1 MTDPIEQLRSF
12 GEDLRD
18 SVPSGR
24 SHVVAA
30 RAIGRAR
37 MPSRHRSW
45 VVAAATLGMFV
56 IANVA
61 AAAVTDSSAPG
72 DAFYGVDRAYEWVS
86 DTLGLTHDHS
96 FERLNEAEILLDRS
110 DPNGAL
116 DLVAAETNDE
126 TVAMVAQ
133 NLQSSA
139 LGDEDLETMVMA
151 LVTDA
156 KKIREAARAG
166 DKQAKEEAKALLMT
180 LIVNGAYPQPGPDTS
195 RSAAR
200 LQPRPGQPGHEQ
212 RQPGQPRHQP
222 GQPGQPGHEQWQPGQ
237 PGQPRHQ
244 PRQPGQPRHQPRQ
257 PGQPRHQ
264 PRQPGQPRHQPGQPR
279 KAGGLTPTPI
289 AVS

>member
-180 LIVNGAYPQPGPDTS
+180 LIVNVPTPNQGQTPPGQQPGFN
-195 RSAAR
+195 
-200 LQPRPGQPGHEQ
+200 PGQGNPGTNNGNQ
-212 RQPGQPRHQP
+212 GNPGTNQGNQGNP
-222 GQPGQPGHEQWQPGQ
+222 GTNNGNQGNPGNPGTNQGNPGN
-237 PGQPRHQ
+237 PGTNQGNQ
-244 PRQPGQPRHQPRQ
+244 GNPGTNQGN
-257 PGQPRHQ
+257 PGN
-264 PRQPGQPRHQPGQPR
+264 PGTNQGNHGKPG
-279 KAGGLTPTPI
+279 G
-289 AVS
+289 